1 MKKAEKIE
9 SDAYFLG
16 ALKDGRTTEIIDL
29 YEKFVKNNVNVKFD
43 VVENQGKTLD
53 YNNKGFNMHKE
64 KMTYKEVLEEVQKTN
79 CIIEFVQKGQRSQ
92 TLRYFEAVCYNKK
105 LLTNNPNVKNLKF
118 YNEKYMKVFDKF
130 DDIDFEW
137 VKVQENVDYGYN
149 GEFSSKYFIEELD
162 SIIKKEG

>member
-1 MKKAEKIE
+1 
-9 SDAYFLG
+9 
-16 ALKDGRTTEIIDL
+16 
-29 YEKFVKNNVNVKFD
+29 
-43 VVENQGKTLD
+43 
-53 YNNKGFNMHKE
+53 MHKE

-79 CIIEFVQKGQRSQ
+79 CVIEFVQKGQRSQ
-92 TLRYFEAVCYNKK
+92 TLRYFETVCYNKK

-137 VKVQENVDYGYN
+137 VKTKENVDYGYN